1 MLLNLVIWIIF
12 GALVGWIAS
21 MIMKT
26 NAEQGAVLNIVVG
39 IIGALIGGFVM
50 NFFGASDVTGFN
62 LYSFL
67 VALLG
72 AIILLAIVKL
82 LRGQGVHS

>member
-1 MLLNLVIWIIF
+1 MGIILWIIF
-12 GALVGWIAS
+12 GGLVGWVAS

-26 NAEQGAVLNIVVG
+26 NAQQGFLLNIVVG
-39 IIGALIGGFVM
+39 IVGAVIGGWIMGIV
-50 NFFGASDVTGFN
+50 NQTGVGGFN

-72 AIILLAIVKL
+72 AVILIAIVKAIKK
-82 LRGQGVHS
+82 